1 MKLLRKAL
9 FPLSWV
15 YDGLTRLRNTA
26 YTKGW
31 FESESFS
38 IPTIVVGNLS
48 AGGTGKTP
56 MVSYLVELLHKD
68 FKIAA
73 LSRGYKRK
81 TSGFQLA
88 HPNVSALELGDESY
102 QLYEKFKNLIVAVD
116 ENRPHGIQSLLDT
129 HPDLEGVLL
138 DDAYQ
143 HRKLASS
150 FRVLLTTYDQPWF
163 RDCLLPAGNLR
174 ESHVGKKRADV
185 VVVTKC
191 PTDLSDDAITQFK
204 EQLQLASHQALYFT
218 SITYD
223 DYLKGTQRKLFSDF
237 VKKEF
242 VLVTGIAQP
251 KPLLMHLD
259 QQGAHY
265 THLSFADHHHF
276 SFTDLEKITNF
287 NLPIL
292 TTEKDYVRLKPHN
305 LKNLYYLPIE
315 QRFLS
320 GKSEFDSLI
329 KSQFHVGRRSQNQ

>member
-26 YTKGW
+26 YEKGW
-31 FESESFS
+31 FKSESFS

-68 FKIAA
+68 FNIAV

-88 HPNVSALELGDESY
+88 HPNASALELGDEPY
-102 QLYEKFKNLIVAVD
+102 QLYHKFENLLVAVD
-116 ENRPHGIQSLLDT
+116 ENRPHGVQSLLAT

-163 RDCLLPAGNLR
+163 QDCLLPAGNLR

-191 PTDLSDDAITQFK
+191 PANLSKEDLAQFK
-204 EQLQLASHQALYFT
+204 EQLQLAPGQALFFT
-218 SITYD
+218 SIAYD
-223 DYLKGTQRKLFSDF
+223 DCITGAQKMLLSDF
-237 VKKEF
+237 MTKEF

-259 QQGAHY
+259 QLGARY

-276 SFTDLEKITNF
+276 SFEDLEKITNF

-292 TTEKDYVRLKPHN
+292 TNEKDYVRLKTHN
-305 LKNLYYLPIE
+305 LKNLYYLPME

-329 KSQFHVGRRSQNQ
+329 KSQF

>member
-26 YTKGW
+26 YAQGW
-31 FESESFS
+31 FKSESFS

-68 FKIAA
+68 FKIAV

-88 HPNVSALELGDESY
+88 HSNVSALELGDEPY
-102 QLYEKFKNLIVAVD
+102 QLHQKFQNLIVAVD
-116 ENRPHGIQSLLDT
+116 ENRPHGIQSLLNT
-129 HPDLEGVLL
+129 HPNLEGILL

-174 ESHVGKKRADV
+174 ESHTGKKRADV

-191 PTDLSDDAITQFK
+191 PADLSSEAKAKFK
-204 EQLQLASHQALYFT
+204 DQLDLAPHQALFFT
-218 SITYD
+218 SIAYD
-223 DYLKGTQRKLFSDF
+223 DYLRGAQRILLSEFMT
-237 VKKEF
+237 KEF

-259 QQGAHY
+259 QLGARY
-265 THLSFADHHHF
+265 THLPFADHHPF
-276 SFTDLEKITNF
+276 GSGDLEKMTNF

-320 GKSEFDSLI
+320 GKSKFDSLV
-329 KSQFHVGRRSQNQ
+329 KSQF